1 MLVSNV
7 DLKKCQIHK
16 ILVSRVDF
24 SKCQVFKIM
33 DFLKCSRASQ
43 WHCVPGCIL
52 CKRVSPKR
60 NAPKNILK
68 NPLFKVHYGF
78 KFQVFSKV
86 QVCSKFRFVIVQVF
100 PKFNFVQ
107 SYGFKFV
114 KVWIFPKFEFFQSSS
129 FVQSSGFF
137 QSAGLSKIQFFSK
150 VQVCPKFRFVQ
161 SSGFSKVQVC
171 PKFRFVQSL
180 SFSKI
185 QVFF

>member
-1 MLVSNV
+1 MFKSISMAQRPGLQLVQEGLATEECPKEHFNKSIIQISMFSFHQSSSFSSKFKFFIRVQGFHQSSSFSSKFKFFIKVHKMLVSNV

-68 NPLFKVHYGF
+68 NPLFKVQYGF
-78 KFQVFSKV
+78 KFQDF
-86 QVCSKFRFVIVQVF
+86 QKF
-100 PKFNFVQ
+100 K
-107 SYGFKFV
+107 
-114 KVWIFPKFEFFQSSS
+114 
-129 FVQSSGFF
+129 
-137 QSAGLSKIQFFSK
+137 FFSK
-150 VQVCPKFRFVQ
+150 VQVCPKFRFFQ
-161 SSGFSKVQVC
+161 S
-171 PKFRFVQSL
+171 
-180 SFSKI
+180 
-185 QVFF
+185 